1 MRAPTATGCSPNGP
15 KSPSNDPKMVGRGG
29 RGVRSPFLVIFK
41 EICVFFF
48 VFFFYV
54 SLSLS
59 LEEFLAV

>member
-1 MRAPTATGCSPNGP
+1 M
-15 KSPSNDPKMVGRGG
+15 
-29 RGVRSPFLVIFK
+29 IFK